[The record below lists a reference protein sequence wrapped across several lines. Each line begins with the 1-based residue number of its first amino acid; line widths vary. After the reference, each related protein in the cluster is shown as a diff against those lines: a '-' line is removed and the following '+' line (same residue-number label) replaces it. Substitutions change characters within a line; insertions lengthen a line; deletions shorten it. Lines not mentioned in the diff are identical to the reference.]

1 MHTVI
6 RTYSGKGAKELFAI
20 LEKNKA
26 EVERLIRAIKG
37 FVSYSLVRTA
47 SGGFSV
53 SVYQDKT
60 GTDESSRVARD
71 WVAKNAGKTGVGP
84 PTVSEGTVIVQ
95 LKWSPIAC
103 DKQQGGKYQGCL
115 AAHEGRRGLTLVLL
129 SLIFPIRAM
138 PLWPGR
144 HAATFS

>member
-1 MHTVI
+1 MEVRVAFMITFDGPADTKFSRFDIFLQSAILYIAPALSADNREDIMHAVT
-6 RTYSGKGAKELFAI
+6 RTYSGKGAKELFDI

-26 EVERLIRAIKG
+26 EVERLIRAVKG

-53 SVYQDKT
+53 SVFQDKT

-71 WVAKNAGKTGVGP
+71 WVAKNAGKSGVGA

-95 LKWSPIAC
+95 LK
-103 DKQQGGKYQGCL
+103 
-115 AAHEGRRGLTLVLL
+115 
-129 SLIFPIRAM
+129 
-138 PLWPGR
+138 
-144 HAATFS
+144 